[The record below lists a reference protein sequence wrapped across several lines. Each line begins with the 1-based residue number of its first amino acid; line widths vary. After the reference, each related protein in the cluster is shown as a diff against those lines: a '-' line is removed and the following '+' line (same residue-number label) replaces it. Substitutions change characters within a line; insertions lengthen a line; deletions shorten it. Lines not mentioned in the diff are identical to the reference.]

1 MNRIPVTIIGGY
13 LGAGKTTL
21 VNHLLRNADGSR
33 LAILVNDFGD
43 LPIDADLIEQR
54 SDKVISIAGGCI
66 CCSFGSDL
74 MGALIELQGKAGEID
89 QIVIETS
96 GVALPGGVERSL
108 QLMPGLTIGST
119 FVLVDGETIRGLVN
133 DRYMADTVRRQLAD
147 ADIVLLNKIDL
158 LDESGLSAARAVIE
172 QFVQAPIV
180 PVQFGQAPVELIF
193 DRGAQRGGKRPRQ
206 KHELAALGT
215 ISLTLDDRCFDVELL
230 SQRLSQPETGLLR
243 AKGFMK
249 DPTGRF
255 VSFQL
260 VGRRVRLEPAAEW
273 IEGHSR
279 LVFIGPET
287 EIDKDSLAAIVD
299 ACATWPPSSGSSHA
313 VPPVP

>member
-1 MNRIPVTIIGGY
+1 VSRIPVTIIGGY

-21 VNHLLRNADGSR
+21 VNHLLRNADGHR

-74 MGALIELQGKAGEID
+74 MGALIELQGKGGEID

-119 FVLVDGETIRGLVN
+119 FVLVDGETIRVLIN
-133 DRYMADTVRRQLAD
+133 ERYMADTVRRQLAD

-172 QFVQAPIV
+172 RFVRAPIV

-206 KHELAALGT
+206 KHELAALDT
-215 ISLTLDDRCFDVELL
+215 ISLVLDDRCFDVELL
-230 SQRLSQPETGLLR
+230 SQRLSGPETGLLR
-243 AKGFMK
+243 AKGFVK
-249 DPTGRF
+249 DPAGRF

-260 VGRRVRLEPAAEW
+260 VGRRVRTEPAPEW
-273 IEGHSR
+273 IDGQSR
-279 LVFIGPET
+279 LVFIGPEGQ
-287 EIDKDSLAAIVD
+287 IDRDALTAILAACERK
-299 ACATWPPSSGSSHA
+299 AAGA
-313 VPPVP
+313 GE

>member
-21 VNHLLRNADGSR
+21 VNHLLRNADGHR

-74 MGALIELQGKAGEID
+74 MGALIELQGKASEID

-119 FVLVDGETIRGLVN
+119 FVLVDGETIRTLIN
-133 DRYMADTVRRQLAD
+133 ERYMADTVRRQLAD

-215 ISLTLDDRCFDVELL
+215 ISLTLDDRC
-230 SQRLSQPETGLLR
+230 QRLPVDLSFRADEDQPGLAVDPLR
-243 AKGFMK
+243 
-249 DPTGRF
+249 
-255 VSFQL
+255 S
-260 VGRRVRLEPAAEW
+260 RLRPDPAADQLERDEAAGR
-273 IEGHSR
+273 IFHKPFCAQQTR
-279 LVFIGPET
+279 LRLTQP
-287 EIDKDSLAAIVD
+287 LR
-299 ACATWPPSSGSSHA
+299 
-313 VPPVP
+313 